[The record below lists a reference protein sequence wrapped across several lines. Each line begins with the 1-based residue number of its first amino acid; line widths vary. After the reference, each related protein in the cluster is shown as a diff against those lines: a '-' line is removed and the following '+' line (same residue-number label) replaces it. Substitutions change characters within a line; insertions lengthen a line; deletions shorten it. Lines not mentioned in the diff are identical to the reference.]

1 MFLYISASSVVAFCC
16 TCAYIRTYTVRSSGI
31 LEDIIY
37 LMAKIEFSFAN
48 GIFVNLLIEWSVAEQ
63 NHPVD
68 KIIFWREIND
78 KRFSSHSAS
87 EKDLHY
93 GI

>member
-1 MFLYISASSVVAFCC
+1 
-16 TCAYIRTYTVRSSGI
+16 
-31 LEDIIY
+31 
-37 LMAKIEFSFAN
+37 MAKIEFSFAN

-93 GI
+93 GIRFERNPHFLNRESLPQ